1 VTRRYDVVTFDCYGT
16 LIDWEEGIGTAFVRE
31 AAEDGLVLDRSRVLT
46 AYHELEPQIEA
57 VAYRSYRE
65 VQAVT
70 AIRVA
75 QRLGW
80 LLSAERARFLADS
93 LPDRKPFSDTNAA
106 LEQLVASGYRLGIL
120 SNVDDDLLSATRR
133 HFKVSAHVVVTAQ
146 QVRSYKPAPGHFEEA
161 RRRVGDA
168 RWLHAAQ
175 SFFHDVVPARNLGIP
190 VAWVNRK
197 AERASGVI
205 RPDLEVRNLTELA
218 GALR

>member
-93 LPDRKPFSDTNAA
+93 LPDWKPFSDTNAA
-106 LEQLVASGYRLGIL
+106 LEQLDASGYRLGIL
-120 SNVDDDLLSATRR
+120 SNVDDDLLAATRR
-133 HFKVSAHVVVTAQ
+133 HFKASFDVVVTAQ

-197 AERASGVI
+197 AERAPGVI
-205 RPDLEVRNLTELA
+205 RPDLEVRNLIELA